1 MPSASEPRQN
11 QVLPA
16 ALWPPL
22 PGLEPAASPQGP
34 SFSAPLGAGI

>member
-1 MPSASEPRQN
+1 MLSASEQPQN

-22 PGLEPAASPQGP
+22 PGLEPAASPRGP
-34 SFSAPLGAGI
+34 SFSTPLGAGI